1 LSIFVHLRVMLIF
14 LNHRLMKKLFTVF
27 ITLSLHSAVF
37 AQESPFP
44 AATTTALP
52 ASDIRLVNA
61 SPGSSPAETAVRV
74 GKSFLGRPYV
84 AHTLEETESE
94 QLVVNFRTFDCTTFV
109 ETTMALALALHELP
123 EHNLAKYD
131 QLFRT
136 YLTKIRYR
144 NGVVDGYA
152 SRLHY
157 FSEWLR
163 DNERKGLLRDVTRHM
178 GGIQVAKPVSY
189 MTAYPWKYPKLT
201 DPSTYRQVASIEAAI
216 SQQSFYFI
224 PKKNIRAIENQLKEG
239 DIVMLMAA
247 RPGLDM
253 KHVGFVVW
261 QDGHAHL
268 LHASSEY
275 GEVVITEES
284 LADYVLW
291 HRHLSGI
298 RVARLKGPTQP
309 LAARK

>member
-1 LSIFVHLRVMLIF
+1 MNKLLIAFVA
-14 LNHRLMKKLFTVF
+14 
-27 ITLSLHSAVF
+27 LSLHTPAF
-37 AQESPFP
+37 AQEVPVP
-44 AATTTALP
+44 AATTEVLA

-61 SPGSSPAETAVRV
+61 SSGATPAETAVCL

-84 AHTLEETESE
+84 AHTLEESETE
-94 QLVVNFRTFDCTTFV
+94 QLIVNFRTFDCTTFV
-109 ETTMALALALHELP
+109 ETTLALALALNELP
-123 EHNLAKYD
+123 KDQNPARYD
-131 QLFRT
+131 QLFRN
-136 YLTKIRYR
+136 YLTKVRYR
-144 NGVVDGYA
+144 NGVMDGYA

-163 DNERKGLLRDVTRHM
+163 DNERKGLLRDVTRQL
-178 GGIQVAKPVSY
+178 GGIQVSKPVSY

-201 DPSTYRQVASIEAAI
+201 EPGIYRQVASTEAAL
-216 SQQSFYFI
+216 SQQSFWFI

-239 DIVMLMAA
+239 DIVMLTAA

-261 QDGHAHL
+261 QDGRAHL

-275 GEVVITEES
+275 GEVVITEEP